1 MIPVLYE
8 KNSTTFTTQGLG
20 PLPDTIECTVREERN
35 GQYELEMRYPVTGLH
50 YKDIEVG
57 KIIRVR
63 NAYCGLQPFDIYAIS
78 RPMNGVV
85 TINAKHASYRL
96 NKMVLRPCSG
106 TTAASAMVA
115 IGSHITYGPEAFTF
129 WTDKTT
135 QADWSTLVPV
145 SVRAALGG
153 TEGSV
158 LDVYG
163 GEFEWDNFDVKLH
176 GSRGTDT
183 GVTIKYGKNLLDI
196 VAEENVAER
205 FTACVPFYKARDDSV
220 TIGSVV
226 KTAEWNV
233 IDNYIAP
240 MDLTQYYEPPE
251 GAADNWHPT
260 TAQIE
265 EKALALMTANAVSRI
280 AQNLTVKFALL
291 SQSAEYANLAALE
304 RVKLCDT
311 VTVQHPGLGVDV
323 KLKVIA
329 TTWNVLLD
337 RYDDIELG
345 QPKATLS
352 QTIIGDLAKTF
363 ATLEEELA
371 DKVDWTHMDEAIE
384 NATDLLTGGTGGYV
398 VIGRNAA
405 GQPNEIFIMDQP
417 DTTQAVSVIRLNKNG
432 IGFSTQGINGPYTNA
447 WTIDGHLVADF
458 MDTGTLSA
466 TIIKAGVLSDPNGN
480 FILDLPTGATTIK
493 KGTITLGDKVNTNY
507 YFAADTN
514 GKFEWKGTKSSLDS
528 NGVLSATDAVLS
540 GSLVTKSGLY
550 ENRVEDGYVYYYH
563 NDEYI
568 GKVGTSLFDV
578 VRNNQTVSAKGMMMD
593 IGYDAELGG
602 IAIQDNSS
610 TPASLAFY
618 YERDNDMFHFDK
630 DVQING
636 EDVATQTW
644 VTSQGY
650 LTNSSLSG
658 YATQSW
664 VTDTALTN
672 YATMDWV
679 DDWYVTLTEFQ
690 QTAAVAKTL
699 SALTDYSSDP
709 SYTVGDLNHLKWSGR
724 TGYSTTGN
732 GPTVNLHWIVPKRF
746 KYENSVQ
753 VPDWSGGYLSYYID
767 VKNGII
773 TRYIERDSTDSTY
786 KYELPGS

>member
-1 MIPVLYE
+1 MIPVLYR
-8 KNSTTFTTQGLG
+8 KGLTTFSSLGLG

-96 NKMVLRPCSG
+96 NKMVLNPCSG

-115 IGSHITYGPEAFTF
+115 IGSHITYGPEDFTF

-163 GEFEWDNFDVKLH
+163 GEFEWDNFEVKLH

-260 TAQIE
+260 TAQLQ
-265 EKALALMTANAVSRI
+265 EKAQALMTANAVSRI

-352 QTIIGDLAKTF
+352 QTIIGDLAETF

-432 IGFSTQGINGPYTNA
+432 IGFSIQGINGPYTNA

-458 MDTGTLSA
+458 MDTGILSA
-466 TIIKAGVLSDPNGN
+466 TIIKAGVLSDPNDN
-480 FILDLPTGATTIK
+480 FILDLPTGTMTMK
-493 KGTITLGDKVNTNY
+493 KGSINIANNFIVGTDGKATLTDATFTGSSRLGYHPYIGSGKISLTSSDGYDSVLLEDGKAEFYGLDGTRYGAILARDPIRYSDKFGLQLSSDTRVLVAAPELRFTQDIYVASSNRQCGLSQDAYGLALFYQRTAAENCFVRVNPGGTIDLS
-507 YFAADTN
+507 AP
-514 GKFEWKGTKSSLDS
+514 
-528 NGVLSATDAVLS
+528 NGVYANGV
-540 GSLVTKSGLY
+540 
-550 ENRVEDGYVYYYH
+550 R
-563 NDEYI
+563 I
-568 GKVGTSLFDV
+568 G
-578 VRNNQTVSAKGMMMD
+578 
-593 IGYDAELGG
+593 
-602 IAIQDNSS
+602 
-610 TPASLAFY
+610 
-618 YERDNDMFHFDK
+618 
-630 DVQING
+630 
-636 EDVATQTW
+636 
-644 VTSQGY
+644 
-650 LTNSSLSG
+650 
-658 YATQSW
+658 
-664 VTDTALTN
+664 
-672 YATMDWV
+672 
-679 DDWYVTLTEFQ
+679 
-690 QTAAVAKTL
+690 
-699 SALTDYSSDP
+699 
-709 SYTVGDLNHLKWSGR
+709 
-724 TGYSTTGN
+724 
-732 GPTVNLHWIVPKRF
+732 
-746 KYENSVQ
+746 
-753 VPDWSGGYLSYYID
+753 
-767 VKNGII
+767 
-773 TRYIERDSTDSTY
+773 
-786 KYELPGS
+786 

>member
-1 MIPVLYE
+1 MIPVLYR
-8 KNSTTFTTQGLG
+8 KGMTAFDSLGIG

-96 NKMVLRPCSG
+96 NKMVLNPCSG

-163 GEFEWDNFDVKLH
+163 GEFEWDNFVVKLH

-233 IDNYIAP
+233 TDNYIAP

-260 TAQIE
+260 TAQLQ
-265 EKALALMTANAVSRI
+265 EKAKALMTANAVSRI

-352 QTIIGDLAKTF
+352 QTIIGDLAETF
-363 ATLEEELA
+363 ATLAEELA

-384 NATDLLTGGTGGYV
+384 NATNLLTGGTGGYV

-458 MDTGTLSA
+458 MDTGILNA
-466 TIIKAGVLSDPNGN
+466 TIIKAGVLADPNGN
-480 FILDLPTGATTIK
+480 FSLDLPTGAMDMK
-493 KGTITLGDKVNTNY
+493 KGTINLGHISGSNY
-507 YFAADTN
+507 YFTVDDN
-514 GKFEWKGTKSSLDS
+514 GTLQTKYRNGRDAWKIDEGRLKMYSYRTASQV
-528 NGVLSATDAVLS
+528 GELSYGSIYSITD
-540 GSLVTKSGLY
+540 K
-550 ENRVEDGYVYYYH
+550 R
-563 NDEYI
+563 
-568 GKVGTSLFDV
+568 
-578 VRNNQTVSAKGMMMD
+578 
-593 IGYDAELGG
+593 
-602 IAIQDNSS
+602 
-610 TPASLAFY
+610 Y
-618 YERDNDMFHFDK
+618 YERFELHYPSDGSLA
-630 DVQING
+630 IC
-636 EDVATQTW
+636 
-644 VTSQGY
+644 QGY
-650 LTNSSLSG
+650 NTGWTGSNIRLSVGSSGVSMAGSLSM
-658 YATQSW
+658 
-664 VTDTALTN
+664 TDN
-672 YATMDWV
+672 I
-679 DDWYVTLTEFQ
+679 
-690 QTAAVAKTL
+690 
-699 SALTDYSSDP
+699 
-709 SYTVGDLNHLKWSGR
+709 H
-724 TGYSTTGN
+724 
-732 GPTVNLHWIVPKRF
+732 
-746 KYENSVQ
+746 
-753 VPDWSGGYLSYYID
+753 
-767 VKNGII
+767 I
-773 TRYIERDSTDSTY
+773 TDSTDLCGINQDTY
-786 KYELPGS
+786 GVALFYSRTSAENCYVRVNPNGRIDLYAPNGVFVNGRQI

>member
-1 MIPVLYE
+1 MIPVLYR
-8 KNSTTFTTQGLG
+8 KGLTAFNSLGIG

-96 NKMVLRPCSG
+96 NKMVLNPCSG

-163 GEFEWDNFDVKLH
+163 GEFEWDNFVVKLH
-176 GSRGTDT
+176 GTRGTDT

-260 TAQIE
+260 TAQLQ
-265 EKALALMTANAVSRI
+265 EKAQALMTANAVSRI

-352 QTIIGDLAKTF
+352 QTIIGDLAETF
-363 ATLEEELA
+363 ATLAEELA

-384 NATDLLTGGTGGYV
+384 NATNLLTGGTGGYV

-480 FILDLPTGATTIK
+480 FSLDMPTGAMDMK
-493 KGTITLGDKVNTNY
+493 KGTINLGHISGSNY
-507 YFAADTN
+507 YFTVDDN
-514 GKFEWKGTKSSLDS
+514 GTLQTKYRNGRDAWKIDEGRLKMYSYRTASQV
-528 NGVLSATDAVLS
+528 GELSY
-540 GSLVTKSGLY
+540 GSIYNIT
-550 ENRVEDGYVYYYH
+550 EQR
-563 NDEYI
+563 
-568 GKVGTSLFDV
+568 
-578 VRNNQTVSAKGMMMD
+578 
-593 IGYDAELGG
+593 
-602 IAIQDNSS
+602 
-610 TPASLAFY
+610 Y
-618 YERDNDMFHFDK
+618 YERFELHYPSDGSLA
-630 DVQING
+630 IC
-636 EDVATQTW
+636 
-644 VTSQGY
+644 QGY
-650 LTNSSLSG
+650 NTGWTGSNIRLSVGSSGVSMAGSLSM
-658 YATQSW
+658 
-664 VTDTALTN
+664 TDN
-672 YATMDWV
+672 I
-679 DDWYVTLTEFQ
+679 
-690 QTAAVAKTL
+690 
-699 SALTDYSSDP
+699 
-709 SYTVGDLNHLKWSGR
+709 H
-724 TGYSTTGN
+724 
-732 GPTVNLHWIVPKRF
+732 I
-746 KYENSVQ
+746 
-753 VPDWSGGYLSYYID
+753 
-767 VKNGII
+767 
-773 TRYIERDSTDSTY
+773 TDSSGLCGINQDTY
-786 KYELPGS
+786 GVALFYSRTSAENCYVRANPNGRIDLYAPGGVYVNGRQI

>member
-1 MIPVLYE
+1 MIPVLYR
-8 KNSTTFTTQGLG
+8 KSQTTFNSLGIG

-96 NKMVLRPCSG
+96 NKMVLNPCSG

-163 GEFEWDNFDVKLH
+163 GEFEWDNFVVKLH

-260 TAQIE
+260 TAQLQ
-265 EKALALMTANAVSRI
+265 EKAQALMTANAVSRI

-352 QTIIGDLAKTF
+352 QTIIGDLAETF
-363 ATLEEELA
+363 ATLAEELA

-384 NATDLLTGGTGGYV
+384 NATNLLTGGTGGYV

-458 MDTGTLSA
+458 MDTGILNA
-466 TIIKAGVLSDPNGN
+466 TIIKAGVLADPNGN
-480 FILDLPTGATTIK
+480 FSLDLPTGAMDMK
-493 KGTITLGDKVNTNY
+493 KGTINLGHISGSNY
-507 YFAADTN
+507 YFTVDDN
-514 GKFEWKGTKSSLDS
+514 GTLQTKYRNGRDAWKIDEGRLKMYSYRTASQV
-528 NGVLSATDAVLS
+528 GELSYGSIYSITDQ
-540 GSLVTKSGLY
+540 
-550 ENRVEDGYVYYYH
+550 R
-563 NDEYI
+563 
-568 GKVGTSLFDV
+568 
-578 VRNNQTVSAKGMMMD
+578 
-593 IGYDAELGG
+593 
-602 IAIQDNSS
+602 
-610 TPASLAFY
+610 Y
-618 YERDNDMFHFDK
+618 YERFELHYPPDGSLA
-630 DVQING
+630 IC
-636 EDVATQTW
+636 
-644 VTSQGY
+644 QGY
-650 LTNSSLSG
+650 NTGWTGSNIRLSVGSSGVSMAGSLSM
-658 YATQSW
+658 
-664 VTDTALTN
+664 TDN
-672 YATMDWV
+672 I
-679 DDWYVTLTEFQ
+679 
-690 QTAAVAKTL
+690 
-699 SALTDYSSDP
+699 
-709 SYTVGDLNHLKWSGR
+709 H
-724 TGYSTTGN
+724 
-732 GPTVNLHWIVPKRF
+732 I
-746 KYENSVQ
+746 
-753 VPDWSGGYLSYYID
+753 
-767 VKNGII
+767 
-773 TRYIERDSTDSTY
+773 TDSSGLCGINQDTY
-786 KYELPGS
+786 GVALFYSRTSAENCYVRANPNGRIDLYAPGGVYVNGRQI

>member
-1 MIPVLYE
+1 MIPVLYR
-8 KNSTTFTTQGLG
+8 KGLTAFNSLGIG

-96 NKMVLRPCSG
+96 NKMVLNPCSG

-115 IGSHITYGPEAFTF
+115 IGSHITYGPEDFTF

-240 MDLTQYYEPPE
+240 MDLTQYFEPPE

-260 TAQIE
+260 TTQLQ
-265 EKALALMTANAVSRI
+265 EKAQALMTANAVSRI

-352 QTIIGDLAKTF
+352 QTIIGDLAETF

-432 IGFSTQGINGPYTNA
+432 IGFSTQGINGPYENA
-447 WTIDGHLVADF
+447 WTIDGHLVANF
-458 MDTGTLSA
+458 MDTGILSA

-480 FILDLPTGATTIK
+480 FILDLPTGTMTMK
-493 KGTITLGDKVNTNY
+493 KGSINIANNFIVGTDGKATMTDAIFTGESVNGFHPYVGNGRVSIEASDGTQVVSLENGSLKVYDYEGSYHGAIRARDDLLYTRNKVGLDLY
-507 YFAADTN
+507 ADRIIANAPN
-514 GKFEWKGTKSSLDS
+514 GIRFDDGS
-528 NGVLSATDAVLS
+528 NGRIRIDNYN
-540 GSLVTKSGLY
+540 GQCGL
-550 ENRVEDGYVYYYH
+550 NQDGYGLALFYSR
-563 NDEYI
+563 
-568 GKVGTSLFDV
+568 TSAENCF
-578 VRNNQTVSAKGMMMD
+578 VRVN
-593 IGYDAELGG
+593 
-602 IAIQDNSS
+602 
-610 TPASLAFY
+610 P
-618 YERDNDMFHFDK
+618 
-630 DVQING
+630 
-636 EDVATQTW
+636 
-644 VTSQGY
+644 QG
-650 LTNSSLSG
+650 SI
-658 YATQSW
+658 
-664 VTDTALTN
+664 
-672 YATMDWV
+672 
-679 DDWYVTLTEFQ
+679 
-690 QTAAVAKTL
+690 TL
-699 SALTDYSSDP
+699 SAP
-709 SYTVGDLNHLKWSGR
+709 
-724 TGYSTTGN
+724 N
-732 GPTVNLHWIVPKRF
+732 GVFVNGTQI
-746 KYENSVQ
+746 
-753 VPDWSGGYLSYYID
+753 G
-767 VKNGII
+767 
-773 TRYIERDSTDSTY
+773 
-786 KYELPGS
+786 

>member
-1 MIPVLYE
+1 MIPVLYR
-8 KNSTTFTTQGLG
+8 KGLTAFNSLGIG

-115 IGSHITYGPEAFTF
+115 IGSHITYGPEDFTF

-163 GEFEWDNFDVKLH
+163 GEFEWDNFEVKLH
-176 GSRGTDT
+176 GTRGTDT

-260 TAQIE
+260 TTQLE
-265 EKALALMTANAVSRI
+265 EKAQTLMTANAVSRI

-291 SQSAEYANLAALE
+291 SQSEEYANLAALE

-352 QTIIGDLAKTF
+352 QTIIGDLAEAF

-405 GQPNEIFIMDQP
+405 GEPNEIFIMDQP

-458 MDTGTLSA
+458 MDTGILSA
-466 TIIKAGVLSDPNGN
+466 TIIKAGALADPNGN
-480 FILDLPTGATTIK
+480 FVLDLPTGTMAMK
-493 KGTITLGDKVNTNY
+493 KGSIDLGYNSTSNAY
-507 YFAADTN
+507 
-514 GKFEWKGTKSSLDS
+514 KFSIDN
-528 NGVLSATDAVLS
+528 NGVLTTRYTD
-540 GSLVTKSGLY
+540 G
-550 ENRVEDGYVYYYH
+550 
-563 NDEYI
+563 
-568 GKVGTSLFDV
+568 
-578 VRNNQTVSAKGMMMD
+578 
-593 IGYDAELGG
+593 
-602 IAIQDNSS
+602 
-610 TPASLAFY
+610 
-618 YERDNDMFHFDK
+618 
-630 DVQING
+630 
-636 EDVATQTW
+636 
-644 VTSQGY
+644 
-650 LTNSSLSG
+650 
-658 YATQSW
+658 
-664 VTDTALTN
+664 DTAWNIDGSELR
-672 YATMDWV
+672 V
-679 DDWYVTLTEFQ
+679 
-690 QTAAVAKTL
+690 
-699 SALTDYSSDP
+699 YSD
-709 SYTVGDLNHLKWSGR
+709 
-724 TGYSTTGN
+724 TTGN
-732 GPTVNLHWIVPKRF
+732 EVGEFSYRAWRPVGYTRAVECFDARFAGGAAFIVSSGLGSSQTTLFSVEEDRTSTWGDAYYYKPLRLTQIVVGTGGTVYQGDGFIG
-746 KYENSVQ
+746 YEERNSDEAVLVIRENIKDARIEMTSNEGDMHVYTNNNNESQ
-753 VPDWSGGYLSYYID
+753 FQIHGAGARGLYLGKNGLLYNRGDGTWHKVCISNGSGGYMYAD
-767 VKNGII
+767 
-773 TRYIERDSTDSTY
+773 
-786 KYELPGS
+786 

>member
-1 MIPVLYE
+1 MIPVLYR
-8 KNSTTFTTQGLG
+8 KSQTTFNSLGIG

-96 NKMVLRPCSG
+96 NKMVLNPCSG

-163 GEFEWDNFDVKLH
+163 GEFEWDNFVVKLH

-260 TAQIE
+260 TAQLQ
-265 EKALALMTANAVSRI
+265 EKAQALMTANAVSRI

-352 QTIIGDLAKTF
+352 QTIIGDLAETF

-384 NATDLLTGGTGGYV
+384 NATDLLTGGIGGYV

-466 TIIKAGVLSDPNGN
+466 TIIKAGALADPNEN
-480 FILDLPTGATTIK
+480 FVLDLPTGTMIMK
-493 KGTITLGDKVNTNY
+493 KGSIDLGYNSTSDAYKLSIDN
-507 YFAADTN
+507 
-514 GKFEWKGTKSSLDS
+514 
-528 NGVLSATDAVLS
+528 NGVLTTRYTDGDTAWKLDGNELQVFSDSTTNQVGELSYRSWRPVGASRDVEAFDARFEQGTAFTVSSGLGTRHSTVLS
-540 GSLVTKSGLY
+540 VESDKISSWADTYHYGNLQMKQIVVGSTSNVYEGDGL
-550 ENRVEDGYVYYYH
+550 
-563 NDEYI
+563 
-568 GKVGTSLFDV
+568 
-578 VRNNQTVSAKGMMMD
+578 
-593 IGYDAELGG
+593 IGYEEHGNNDIKLV
-602 IAIQDNSS
+602 I
-610 TPASLAFY
+610 
-618 YERDNDMFHFDK
+618 RDNPSDTRIEITEREGDFHIYTNGNNEAQF
-630 DVQING
+630 QIHGAGSRGFYLGKNG
-636 EDVATQTW
+636 LLYNNGDGTW
-644 VTSQGY
+644 RKVCVS
-650 LTNSSLSG
+650 
-658 YATQSW
+658 
-664 VTDTALTN
+664 
-672 YATMDWV
+672 
-679 DDWYVTLTEFQ
+679 
-690 QTAAVAKTL
+690 
-699 SALTDYSSDP
+699 
-709 SYTVGDLNHLKWSGR
+709 
-724 TGYSTTGN
+724 N
-732 GPTVNLHWIVPKRF
+732 G
-746 KYENSVQ
+746 
-753 VPDWSGGYLSYYID
+753 SGGYMYAD
-767 VKNGII
+767 
-773 TRYIERDSTDSTY
+773 
-786 KYELPGS
+786 

>member
-1 MIPVLYE
+1 MIPVLYR
-8 KNSTTFTTQGLG
+8 KGLTTFTSLGIG

-96 NKMVLRPCSG
+96 NKMVLNPCSG

-163 GEFEWDNFDVKLH
+163 GEFEWDNFVVKLH

-260 TAQIE
+260 TAQLQ
-265 EKALALMTANAVSRI
+265 EKAQALMTANAVSRI

-352 QTIIGDLAKTF
+352 QTIIGDLAETF
-363 ATLEEELA
+363 ATLAEELA

-384 NATDLLTGGTGGYV
+384 NATNLLTGGTGGYV

-480 FILDLPTGATTIK
+480 FILDLPTGTMTMK
-493 KGTITLGDKVNTNY
+493 KGSINIAN
-507 YFAADTN
+507 
-514 GKFEWKGTKSSLDS
+514 KF
-528 NGVLSATDAVLS
+528 
-540 GSLVTKSGLY
+540 
-550 ENRVEDGYVYYYH
+550 
-563 NDEYI
+563 
-568 GKVGTSLFDV
+568 KVGTDG
-578 VRNNQTVSAKGMMMD
+578 K
-593 IGYDAELGG
+593 
-602 IAIQDNSS
+602 
-610 TPASLAFY
+610 
-618 YERDNDMFHFDK
+618 
-630 DVQING
+630 
-636 EDVATQTW
+636 
-644 VTSQGY
+644 
-650 LTNSSLSG
+650 
-658 YATQSW
+658 
-664 VTDTALTN
+664 
-672 YATMDWV
+672 ATMKDATFTGASRLGYHPYIGDGKIALV
-679 DDWYVTLTEFQ
+679 D
-690 QTAAVAKTL
+690 
-699 SALTDYSSDP
+699 
-709 SYTVGDLNHLKWSGR
+709 NN
-724 TGYSTTGN
+724 GY
-732 GPTVNLHWIVPKRF
+732 
-746 KYENSVQ
+746 NSVLIEEGATSLYGLDGTLYGRIKARD
-753 VPDWSGGYLSYYID
+753 PITYTTRFGLELWSNNHVVVNAPNLIFEKYMSIVSKNQKCGINEDAYGVALFNQNNNSNCFIRCNPGGSITISAPGHVNSGDDIY
-767 VKNGII
+767 VNGYKVI
-773 TRYIERDSTDSTY
+773 TRADINVYTDGTIKWKEY
-786 KYELPGS
+786 D

>member
-1 MIPVLYE
+1 MIPVLYR
-8 KNSTTFTTQGLG
+8 KSQTTFNSLGIG

-96 NKMVLRPCSG
+96 NKMVLNPCSG

-163 GEFEWDNFDVKLH
+163 GEFEWDNFVVKLH
-176 GSRGTDT
+176 GTRGTDT

-260 TAQIE
+260 TAQLQ
-265 EKALALMTANAVSRI
+265 EKAQALMTANAVSRI

-352 QTIIGDLAKTF
+352 QTIIGDLAETF
-363 ATLEEELA
+363 ATLAEELA

-384 NATDLLTGGTGGYV
+384 NATNLLTGGTGGYV

-480 FILDLPTGATTIK
+480 FILDLPTGTMTMK
-493 KGTITLGDKVNTNY
+493 KGSINIAN
-507 YFAADTN
+507 
-514 GKFEWKGTKSSLDS
+514 KF
-528 NGVLSATDAVLS
+528 
-540 GSLVTKSGLY
+540 
-550 ENRVEDGYVYYYH
+550 
-563 NDEYI
+563 
-568 GKVGTSLFDV
+568 KVGTDG
-578 VRNNQTVSAKGMMMD
+578 K
-593 IGYDAELGG
+593 
-602 IAIQDNSS
+602 
-610 TPASLAFY
+610 
-618 YERDNDMFHFDK
+618 
-630 DVQING
+630 
-636 EDVATQTW
+636 
-644 VTSQGY
+644 
-650 LTNSSLSG
+650 
-658 YATQSW
+658 
-664 VTDTALTN
+664 
-672 YATMDWV
+672 ATMKDATFTGASRLGYHPYIGDGKIALV
-679 DDWYVTLTEFQ
+679 D
-690 QTAAVAKTL
+690 
-699 SALTDYSSDP
+699 
-709 SYTVGDLNHLKWSGR
+709 NN
-724 TGYSTTGN
+724 GY
-732 GPTVNLHWIVPKRF
+732 
-746 KYENSVQ
+746 NSVLIEEGATSLYGLDGTLYGRIKARD
-753 VPDWSGGYLSYYID
+753 PITYTTRFGLELWSNNHVVVNAPNLIFEKYMSIVSKNQKCGINEDAYGVALFNQNNNSNCFIRCNPGGSITISAPGHVNSGDDIY
-767 VKNGII
+767 VNGYKVI
-773 TRYIERDSTDSTY
+773 TRADINVYTDGTIKWKEY
-786 KYELPGS
+786 D

>member
-1 MIPVLYE
+1 MIPVLYR
-8 KNSTTFTTQGLG
+8 KSQTTFNSLGIG

-96 NKMVLRPCSG
+96 NKMVLNPCSG

-163 GEFEWDNFDVKLH
+163 GEFEWDNFVVKLH

-260 TAQIE
+260 TAQLQ
-265 EKALALMTANAVSRI
+265 EKAQALMTANAVSRI

-352 QTIIGDLAKTF
+352 QTIIGDLAETF
-363 ATLEEELA
+363 ATLAEELA

-384 NATDLLTGGTGGYV
+384 NATNLLTGGTGGYV

-480 FILDLPTGATTIK
+480 FILDLPTGTMTMK
-493 KGTITLGDKVNTNY
+493 KGSINIAN
-507 YFAADTN
+507 
-514 GKFEWKGTKSSLDS
+514 KF
-528 NGVLSATDAVLS
+528 
-540 GSLVTKSGLY
+540 
-550 ENRVEDGYVYYYH
+550 
-563 NDEYI
+563 
-568 GKVGTSLFDV
+568 KVGTDG
-578 VRNNQTVSAKGMMMD
+578 K
-593 IGYDAELGG
+593 
-602 IAIQDNSS
+602 
-610 TPASLAFY
+610 
-618 YERDNDMFHFDK
+618 
-630 DVQING
+630 
-636 EDVATQTW
+636 
-644 VTSQGY
+644 
-650 LTNSSLSG
+650 
-658 YATQSW
+658 
-664 VTDTALTN
+664 
-672 YATMDWV
+672 ATMKDATFTGASRLGYHPYIGDGKIALV
-679 DDWYVTLTEFQ
+679 D
-690 QTAAVAKTL
+690 
-699 SALTDYSSDP
+699 
-709 SYTVGDLNHLKWSGR
+709 NN
-724 TGYSTTGN
+724 GY
-732 GPTVNLHWIVPKRF
+732 
-746 KYENSVQ
+746 NSVLIEEGATSLYGLDGTLYGRIKARD
-753 VPDWSGGYLSYYID
+753 PITYTTRFGLELWSNNHVVVNAPNLIFEKYMSIVSKNQKCGINEDAYGVALFNQNNNSNCFIRCNPGGSITISAPGHVNSGDDIY
-767 VKNGII
+767 VNGYKVI
-773 TRYIERDSTDSTY
+773 TRADINVYTDGTIKWKEY
-786 KYELPGS
+786 D

>member
-1 MIPVLYE
+1 MIPVLYR
-8 KNSTTFTTQGLG
+8 KGLTAFNSLGIG

-115 IGSHITYGPEAFTF
+115 IGSHITYGPEDFTF

-163 GEFEWDNFDVKLH
+163 GEFEWDNFEVKLH
-176 GSRGTDT
+176 GTRGTDT

-260 TAQIE
+260 TTQLE
-265 EKALALMTANAVSRI
+265 EKAQTLMTANAVSRI

-291 SQSAEYANLAALE
+291 SQSEEYANLAALE

-352 QTIIGDLAKTF
+352 QTIIGDLAETF
-363 ATLEEELA
+363 ATLAEELA

-384 NATDLLTGGTGGYV
+384 NATNLLTGGTGGYV

-458 MDTGTLSA
+458 VDTGTLSA

-480 FILDLPTGATTIK
+480 FILDLPTGTMTMK
-493 KGTITLGDKVNTNY
+493 KGSINIAN
-507 YFAADTN
+507 
-514 GKFEWKGTKSSLDS
+514 KF
-528 NGVLSATDAVLS
+528 
-540 GSLVTKSGLY
+540 
-550 ENRVEDGYVYYYH
+550 
-563 NDEYI
+563 
-568 GKVGTSLFDV
+568 KVGTDG
-578 VRNNQTVSAKGMMMD
+578 K
-593 IGYDAELGG
+593 
-602 IAIQDNSS
+602 
-610 TPASLAFY
+610 
-618 YERDNDMFHFDK
+618 
-630 DVQING
+630 
-636 EDVATQTW
+636 
-644 VTSQGY
+644 
-650 LTNSSLSG
+650 
-658 YATQSW
+658 
-664 VTDTALTN
+664 
-672 YATMDWV
+672 ATMKDATFTGASRLGYHPYIGDGKIALV
-679 DDWYVTLTEFQ
+679 D
-690 QTAAVAKTL
+690 
-699 SALTDYSSDP
+699 
-709 SYTVGDLNHLKWSGR
+709 NN
-724 TGYSTTGN
+724 GY
-732 GPTVNLHWIVPKRF
+732 
-746 KYENSVQ
+746 NSVLIEEGATSLYGLDGTLYGRIKARD
-753 VPDWSGGYLSYYID
+753 PITYTTRFGLELWSNNHVVVNAPNLIFENYMSIVSKNQKCGINEDAYGVALFNQNNNSNCFIRCNPGGSITISAPGHVNSGDDIY
-767 VKNGII
+767 VNGYKVI
-773 TRYIERDSTDSTY
+773 TRADINVYTDGTIKWKEY
-786 KYELPGS
+786 D

>member
-1 MIPVLYE
+1 MIPVLYS
-8 KNSTTFTTQGLG
+8 KGLTAFNSLGIG

-35 GQYELEMRYPVTGLH
+35 GQYELQMRYPVTGLH

-96 NKMVLRPCSG
+96 NKMVLNPCSG

-115 IGSHITYGPEAFTF
+115 IGSHITYGPEDFTF

-163 GEFEWDNFDVKLH
+163 GEFEWDNFEVKLH

-251 GAADNWHPT
+251 GAADSWHPT
-260 TAQIE
+260 TTQLQ
-265 EKALALMTANAVSRI
+265 EKAQALMTANAVSRI

-352 QTIIGDLAKTF
+352 QTIIGDLVETF
-363 ATLEEELA
+363 SKLEEELA
-371 DKVDWTHMDEAIE
+371 DKVDWTHMDVAIE

-417 DTTQAVSVIRLNKNG
+417 DTAQAVSVIRLNKNG

-458 MDTGTLSA
+458 MDTGVLNA
-466 TIIKAGVLSDPNGN
+466 TIIKAGVLADPNGN
-480 FILDLPTGATTIK
+480 FSLVLPTGKMAMK
-493 KGTITLGDKVNTNY
+493 KGSIDLGDDSTYGFHVSTAGRMQWKSVNSELSSTGILTATGATINGTVTSESGNYKTTLTSGKMKVYNGNDQVGQLGAMSFTGNKIG
-507 YFAADTN
+507 FNIDIGIEADYGGFYVQKQANQDAVN
-514 GKFEWKGTKSSLDS
+514 GITYDRDDDQWTAYQAFVAYGGLTAGALTADS
-528 NGVLSATDAVLS
+528 NGVQ
-540 GSLVTKSGLY
+540 
-550 ENRVEDGYVYYYH
+550 
-563 NDEYI
+563 I
-568 GKVGTSLFDV
+568 G
-578 VRNNQTVSAKGMMMD
+578 
-593 IGYDAELGG
+593 
-602 IAIQDNSS
+602 
-610 TPASLAFY
+610 
-618 YERDNDMFHFDK
+618 
-630 DVQING
+630 G
-636 EDVATQTW
+636 EDVATEDW
-644 VTSQGY
+644 VTAQGY
-650 LTNSSLSG
+650 LTSHQSLSG
-658 YATQSW
+658 YATQNW
-664 VTDTALTN
+664 VQQQGYLTSASMSN
-672 YATMDWV
+672 YATTTWV
-679 DDWYVTLTEFQ
+679 DDNFVTFNELDSSYATKTWVQNQGYITSSNIDINTVTNGGLTNNTNGAFLNQ
-690 QTAAVAKTL
+690 DHLWVKK
-699 SALTDYSSDP
+699 SANVNARWDSLYSGSFTVGGHT
-709 SYTVGDLNHLKWSGR
+709 YTV
-724 TGYSTTGN
+724 YN
-732 GPTVNLHWIVPKRF
+732 GLIV
-746 KYENSVQ
+746 S
-753 VPDWSGGYLSYYID
+753 
-767 VKNGII
+767 
-773 TRYIERDSTDSTY
+773 
-786 KYELPGS
+786 

>member
-1 MIPVLYE
+1 MIPVLYR
-8 KNSTTFTTQGLG
+8 KGMTAFDSLGIG

-96 NKMVLRPCSG
+96 NKMVLNPCSG

-163 GEFEWDNFDVKLH
+163 GEFEWDNFVVKLH

-233 IDNYIAP
+233 TDNYIAP

-260 TAQIE
+260 TAQLQ
-265 EKALALMTANAVSRI
+265 EKAKALMTANAVSRI

-352 QTIIGDLAKTF
+352 QTIIGDLAETF
-363 ATLEEELA
+363 ATLAEELA

-384 NATDLLTGGTGGYV
+384 NATNLLTGGTGGYV

-480 FILDLPTGATTIK
+480 FILDLPTGTMTMK
-493 KGTITLGDKVNTNY
+493 KGSINIAN
-507 YFAADTN
+507 
-514 GKFEWKGTKSSLDS
+514 KF
-528 NGVLSATDAVLS
+528 
-540 GSLVTKSGLY
+540 
-550 ENRVEDGYVYYYH
+550 
-563 NDEYI
+563 
-568 GKVGTSLFDV
+568 KVGTDG
-578 VRNNQTVSAKGMMMD
+578 K
-593 IGYDAELGG
+593 
-602 IAIQDNSS
+602 
-610 TPASLAFY
+610 
-618 YERDNDMFHFDK
+618 
-630 DVQING
+630 
-636 EDVATQTW
+636 
-644 VTSQGY
+644 
-650 LTNSSLSG
+650 
-658 YATQSW
+658 
-664 VTDTALTN
+664 
-672 YATMDWV
+672 ATMKDATFTGASRLGYHPYIGDGKIALV
-679 DDWYVTLTEFQ
+679 D
-690 QTAAVAKTL
+690 
-699 SALTDYSSDP
+699 
-709 SYTVGDLNHLKWSGR
+709 NN
-724 TGYSTTGN
+724 GY
-732 GPTVNLHWIVPKRF
+732 
-746 KYENSVQ
+746 NSVLIEEGATSLYGLDGTLYGRIKARD
-753 VPDWSGGYLSYYID
+753 PITYTTRFGLELWSNNHVVVNAPNLIFEKYMSIVSKNQKCGINEDAYGVALFNQNNNSNCFIRCNPGGSITISAPGHVNSGDDIY
-767 VKNGII
+767 VNGYKVI
-773 TRYIERDSTDSTY
+773 TRADINVYTDGTIKWKEY
-786 KYELPGS
+786 D

>member
-1 MIPVLYE
+1 MIPVLYR
-8 KNSTTFTTQGLG
+8 KSQTTFNSLGIG

-96 NKMVLRPCSG
+96 NKMVLNPCSG

-163 GEFEWDNFDVKLH
+163 GEFEWDNFEVKLH

-240 MDLTQYYEPPE
+240 MDLTQYFEPPE
-251 GAADNWHPT
+251 GEADNWHPT
-260 TAQIE
+260 TTQLQ
-265 EKALALMTANAVSRI
+265 EKAQAFMTANAVSRI

-352 QTIIGDLAKTF
+352 QTIIGDLAETF
-363 ATLEEELA
+363 SKLEGELA

-417 DTTQAVSVIRLNKNG
+417 DTAQAVSVIRLNKNG

-466 TIIKAGVLSDPNGN
+466 TIIKAGVLADPNGN
-480 FILDLPTGATTIK
+480 FSLDLPTGEVDMK
-493 KGTITLGDKVNTNY
+493 KGTINLGHISGSNY
-507 YFAADTN
+507 YFTVDDN
-514 GKFEWKGTKSSLDS
+514 GTLQTRYS
-528 NGVLSATDAVLS
+528 NGRAAWEIDEGRLKMYSYRTASQVGELSYGSIYSITDQ
-540 GSLVTKSGLY
+540 
-550 ENRVEDGYVYYYH
+550 R
-563 NDEYI
+563 
-568 GKVGTSLFDV
+568 
-578 VRNNQTVSAKGMMMD
+578 
-593 IGYDAELGG
+593 
-602 IAIQDNSS
+602 
-610 TPASLAFY
+610 Y
-618 YERDNDMFHFDK
+618 YERFELHYPSDGSLA
-630 DVQING
+630 IC
-636 EDVATQTW
+636 
-644 VTSQGY
+644 QGY
-650 LTNSSLSG
+650 NTGWTGSNIRLSVGSSGVSMAGSLSM
-658 YATQSW
+658 
-664 VTDTALTN
+664 TDN
-672 YATMDWV
+672 I
-679 DDWYVTLTEFQ
+679 
-690 QTAAVAKTL
+690 
-699 SALTDYSSDP
+699 
-709 SYTVGDLNHLKWSGR
+709 H
-724 TGYSTTGN
+724 
-732 GPTVNLHWIVPKRF
+732 
-746 KYENSVQ
+746 
-753 VPDWSGGYLSYYID
+753 
-767 VKNGII
+767 I
-773 TRYIERDSTDSTY
+773 TDSTDLCGINQDTY
-786 KYELPGS
+786 GVALFYSRTSAENCFVRVNPNGSIDLSAPNGVYVNGRQI